1 MPWFDVCFFFFHLLI
16 VVAKLE
22 LFVEGGEL
30 RQGALVGFYLDFY
43 EKEEKV
49 LKEKVQNIKGAQLPP
64 SLWSSFSLSNLC
76 LRLDFSGD

>member
-1 MPWFDVCFFFFHLLI
+1 M
-16 VVAKLE
+16 AKLE

-49 LKEKVQNIKGAQLPP
+49 QKEKVQNIKGAQLPP
-64 SLWSSFSLSNLC
+64 SL
-76 LRLDFSGD
+76 